1 MSSRT
6 EKKVHI
12 SRGGRFEA
20 VRPSTP
26 SLISVLGM
34 LTVLAMLA
42 LGLSACRSSGNP
54 EALREWRL
62 TGRWVIDYGRS
73 ARSILESRG
82 MTADPARLNV
92 AEAQLRQRFYGE
104 FQFSETGSYTIL
116 HRLQGKEKKDHG
128 SYVIKQQEGRRFVV
142 SARSE
147 PADPKAAPSPEES
160 FSIEFVEPN
169 LIRLEKGDDR
179 ELPPL
184 ILQREEVKP

>member
-1 MSSRT
+1 MSACT
-6 EKKVHI
+6 EKKSHVP
-12 SRGGRFEA
+12 RRGRFEA
-20 VRPSTP
+20 RPPSTL
-26 SLISVLGM
+26 SLIPVLGM
-34 LTVLAMLA
+34 LAVLS
-42 LGLSACRSSGNP
+42 LGLSACRSAGDP
-54 EALREWRL
+54 ATPRDWRL

-82 MTADPARLNV
+82 TAADPARLNV

-104 FQFSETGSYTIL
+104 FQFSETGGYTIL

-147 PADPKAAPSPEES
+147 PTDPKAVPSAEES
-160 FSIEFVEPN
+160 FSIEFLEPN